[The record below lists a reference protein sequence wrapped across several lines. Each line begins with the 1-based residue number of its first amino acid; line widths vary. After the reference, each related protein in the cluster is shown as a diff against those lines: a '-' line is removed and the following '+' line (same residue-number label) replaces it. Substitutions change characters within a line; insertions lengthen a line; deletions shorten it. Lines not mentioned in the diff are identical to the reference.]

1 MTSSDVMAKN
11 MTNRPEKL
19 NMIQA
24 KLNLKKK
31 DKEQISDRLCVVF
44 DKLQWFIVSLSNNNF
59 WFILSLNF
67 ISYVV
72 VTTVN

>member
-1 MTSSDVMAKN
+1 VS
-11 MTNRPEKL
+11 NRPEKVEHDTGK
-19 NMIQA
+19 I
-24 KLNLKKK
+24 KLKKK
-31 DKEQISDRLCVVF
+31 KINSKSVTGYVVF

-67 ISYVV
+67 ISCVV